1 MSPIDYFLPRGQV
14 LQWHGQAGQC
24 LQVCSGLILLE
35 ELLWVE
41 EQLLQPR
48 QRLGPG
54 SCYVLH
60 SRGWVT
66 LTALG
71 DAQLR
76 LPAGLPATA
85 PGEGVGH
92 RAGAALAPGSGKAG
106 RAAAGAFRHEKGCQ
120 PSVAR
125 AARQQRWAAFLPAA
139 A

>member
-85 PGEGVGH
+85 PGGGWATGLVQRLRRAVEKLGGLRLGH
-92 RAGAALAPGSGKAG
+92 SGMKRGASP
-106 RAAAGAFRHEKGCQ
+106 
-120 PSVAR
+120 V
-125 AARQQRWAAFLPAA
+125 
-139 A
+139 

>member
-1 MSPIDYFLPRGQV
+1 MRPADYFLPRGQV

-24 LQVCSGLILLE
+24 LQVCDGLIVLE

-60 SRGWVT
+60 SSGWVT

-76 LPAGLPATA
+76 LPACPSPAAPAQWWATGLARLRRVADKLGGRWLRLAQPGGGGAGQLPA
-85 PGEGVGH
+85 GDG
-92 RAGAALAPGSGKAG
+92 
-106 RAAAGAFRHEKGCQ
+106 
-120 PSVAR
+120 PS
-125 AARQQRWAAFLPAA
+125 
-139 A
+139 

>member
-1 MSPIDYFLPRGQV
+1 MRAADYFLPRGQV

-24 LQVCSGLILLE
+24 LQVCDGLVVLE

-41 EQLLQPR
+41 EQLLQPS

-60 SRGWVT
+60 SSGWVT

-76 LPAGLPATA
+76 LPACPPSAAPARWWARGLA
-85 PGEGVGH
+85 
-92 RAGAALAPGSGKAG
+92 RAC
-106 RAAAGAFRHEKGCQ
+106 RAAKTLGGWPLRLGQ
-120 PSVAR
+120 PG
-125 AARQQRWAAFLPAA
+125 
-139 A
+139 